1 MIKNLEHHKVD
12 ENYQNTY
19 SYQEFLLHIGI
30 DPQDF
35 NDEFDIEMDDYSN

>member
-19 SYQEFLLHIGI
+19 SYQEF
-30 DPQDF
+30 F
-35 NDEFDIEMDDYSN
+35 TTYRN

>member
-1 MIKNLEHHKVD
+1 MKIIKIPTHIKN
-12 ENYQNTY
+12 
-19 SYQEFLLHIGI
+19 FLLHIGI